1 MQTTDDEAGSAAA
14 GADSDSDLDL
24 STTKKPIQ
32 TQSRLAGGG
41 IFRKSQPSS
50 CTANG
55 SSSKRPRLKSG
66 TPRATLVVAPMTLIS
81 QWCDELE
88 RSSKGGELR
97 VLMYYGNKRESGA
110 DLQQEIDGGVDV
122 VVTRCAQCPEALG
135 VVVDAAC
142 VRSYGTLCS
151 DFKQSGFDTPAQP
164 SKEKAADDAAKK
176 SKGKGKGKEKED
188 KPKSKKKKPKGLFAI
203 DWFRV
208 GALRY
213 HTRAQEVLTRDY
225 HSPRRGPPHQ
235 VADDAEREGQL
246 CAQRRETLGADRYSY
261 RQVRKTLLLQ
271 KN

>member
-1 MQTTDDEAGSAAA
+1 M
-14 GADSDSDLDL
+14 

-50 CTANG
+50 STANG

-122 VVTRCAQCPEALG
+122 VVTRCAHRIEAL
-135 VVVDAAC
+135 DAVAELAC

-176 SKGKGKGKEKED
+176 SKGKAKAKEE

-203 DWFRV
+203 DWFRI
-208 GALRY
+208 GALCGSL
-213 HTRAQEVLTRDY
+213 E
-225 HSPRRGPPHQ
+225 SRR
-235 VADDAEREGQL
+235 
-246 CAQRRETLGADRYSY
+246 S
-261 RQVRKTLLLQ
+261 
-271 KN
+271 